1 MVVGVKCKI
10 GREEIVSG
18 VKKNKRRNKFHYA
31 LELKLPKRRRVK
43 LARSQLQSKSPSHLG
58 KDIKKFVKT
67 SSCILMSKSP
77 PRVSKFK

>member
-1 MVVGVKCKI
+1 MM
-10 GREEIVSG
+10 
-18 VKKNKRRNKFHYA
+18 YQ
-31 LELKLPKRRRVK
+31 LKVLRLGRRVK
-43 LARSQLQSKSPSHLG
+43 LAWSQLQSKSPSHLG